1 MICRMSANSKLVF
14 ALSLGLLLTAS
25 SGWSQQRPLQPG
37 EVNKAFGDF
46 FRADGSDA
54 EVAIPEILPLTD
66 NAQCTP
72 ARTEQQ
78 DCSMAWFD
86 PRPAANKRALSRQ
99 VIAERDR
106 LYSLAALAVV
116 NTDWQFAASELT
128 PEKLGANPDRA
139 AFAKLPRRGHNIG
152 GILVDERGELVWW
165 ERNSNGVECNGTNHG
180 ETRMMISYL
189 NFTRRSTLPCHT
201 IYTSLEP
208 CAMCSGMMTQQNI
221 ARTVY
226 VQKDHGFGAALE
238 RLHQPYG
245 PREFKCGFPR
255 APRSKQS
262 SEIPGVNQLSGPP
275 LAAST
280 KLDRAYHD
288 FIRSTGS
295 DVLVNFLQTEAARAI
310 YQDAEDELMKMNP
323 ATLTDDNKPVLAKI
337 QALIKDLRSKV
348 YSRGNM
354 TVAQHV
360 QIERMRRNPD
370 PRVQVLDL
378 PRGGFPAEV
387 DACCKPRAMDGSTLG
402 FQTAPTACST
412 AGAAKPIVPVAVT
425 PPRR

>member
-1 MICRMSANSKLVF
+1 MSANSKLVF

-25 SGWSQQRPLQPG
+25 TGWSQQRPLQPG
-37 EVNKAFGDF
+37 EVNKAFGDS

-54 EVAIPEILPLTD
+54 ELAIREIVPLTD
-66 NAQCTP
+66 NAECTP

-86 PRPAANKRALSRQ
+86 PRPLANKRALSPR

-116 NTDWQFAASELT
+116 NADWQFAASELT
-128 PEKLGANPDRA
+128 PEKIAAHPERA
-139 AFAKLPRRGHNIG
+139 ALAKLPRRGHNIG

-189 NFTRRSTLPCHT
+189 NFTRKSTLPCHT

-238 RLHQPYG
+238 RLHQPYA

-262 SEIPGVNQLSGPP
+262 SELTGAP
-275 LAAST
+275 LAASS

-288 FIRSTGS
+288 FIRTTGS
-295 DVLVNFLQTEAARAI
+295 DVLVNFLQTEPARSI
-310 YQDAEDELMKMNP
+310 YQDAEDELTNMNP
-323 ATLTDDNKPVLAKI
+323 ATLAPENQPTLLKI
-337 QALIKDLRSKV
+337 RALIGDLKAV
-348 YSRGNM
+348 YARTNM
-354 TVAQHV
+354 SIAQHV
-360 QIERMRRNPD
+360 QIERARRTANLQGI
-370 PRVQVLDL
+370 PRA
-378 PRGGFPAEV
+378 GFPAEPL
-387 DACCKPRAMDGSTLG
+387 DACCRPRALDGTNLV
-402 FQTAPTACST
+402 FPQALPLACNPTAQPRPFT
-412 AGAAKPIVPVAVT
+412 PVAVT
-425 PPRR
+425 PPRNPR